1 MSQNVARPGGA
12 SAHLGLTLT
21 PVTPLNRAAGSTI
34 VDCQSCVVRP
44 IACHDCVVSF
54 LLGGPPEEESQPDL
68 DATEVAALA
77 VLADSGLVPPLRLVR
92 GTPS

>member
-1 MSQNVARPGGA
+1 MSQNVARPVGA
-12 SAHLGLTLT
+12 SAHPDLTLT
-21 PVTPLNRAAGSTI
+21 PVSRAAGGTV
-34 VDCQSCVVRP
+34 VDCRSCVARP

-92 GTPS
+92 GTPR